1 MEVSARNLKSHL
13 SEFVQQA
20 QAGQAIELTSH
31 RKVVARLVGVP
42 AVDSVGLAPL
52 LAAGL
57 ISWQGGKPAGA
68 DLSLT
73 AGGKSVAALVLA
85 GRA

>member
-1 MEVSARNLKSHL
+1 MEVSARNFKSHL
-13 SEFVQQA
+13 SEFVQQT
-20 QAGQAIELTSH
+20 QDGQAIELTSL
-31 RKVVARLVGVP
+31 RKVVARLAGVP
-42 AVDSVGLAPL
+42 ATDNTGLARR

-68 DLSLT
+68 DLSLA

-85 GRA
+85 DRA